1 MFKKNLAFLLV
12 LFSAIFV
19 FSNSARAQESE
30 AAAESILT
38 GIALPEGA
46 QRILPGSIPA
56 SISESFDKAM
66 PTDGSVKKGDMELL
80 VWAGAGSKTSKAA
93 TVVSQITGA
102 LKAAGWQYS
111 VEKKENGI
119 TVFSALKESAPRR
132 VVIGYHGATEEGF
145 VFTWMELL
153 PANGN
158 STQSS
163 TQGDSSPMIEPKQ
176 VQNSSGGSIVGTW
189 SDGYSSILVNY
200 TPTYGP
206 KSLTPGR
213 SHVFKY
219 DFHPDGTFEF
229 TGLMQMTQYSCTTS
243 YFQDK
248 RGRYTINGNRVTLT
262 LTKNFWRQQDNC
274 VASNNREI
282 NHRLDPEIFT
292 YSVKRNKSGKDEV
305 CLDSGNG
312 SGDACYERGEK

>member
-19 FSNSARAQESE
+19 FSSAALAQETE
-30 AAAESILT
+30 AATESSLT
-38 GIALPEGA
+38 GIVLPEGA

-80 VWAGAGSKTSKAA
+80 VWAGAGSKTSKAT
-93 TVVSQITGA
+93 TVVSQISGA

-111 VEKKENGI
+111 VEKEQNGV
-119 TVFSALKESAPRR
+119 TVFSALKNSEPRR
-132 VVIGYHGATEEGF
+132 VLIGYHGAVEQSF

-158 STQSS
+158 ATQNSTQD
-163 TQGDSSPMIEPKQ
+163 DSSPIIEPKQ

-189 SDGYSSILVNY
+189 SDGYVSMLNGY

-206 KSLTPGR
+206 KSYTPGR

-219 DFHPDGTFEF
+219 TFHADGTFDF
-229 TGLMQMTQYSCTTS
+229 TGLMQFTEYGCSTS

-248 RGRYTINGNRVTLT
+248 RGRYSINGDRLTLT
-262 LTKNFWRQQDNC
+262 LTKNFWRQHNSC
-274 VASNNREI
+274 AASGNKEI
-282 NHRLDPEIFT
+282 YHKLDPET
-292 YSVKRNKSGKDEV
+292 YTFSARRNKYGKDEV
-305 CLDSGNG
+305 CLNSGE
-312 SGDACYERGEK
+312 GDACYERGEK